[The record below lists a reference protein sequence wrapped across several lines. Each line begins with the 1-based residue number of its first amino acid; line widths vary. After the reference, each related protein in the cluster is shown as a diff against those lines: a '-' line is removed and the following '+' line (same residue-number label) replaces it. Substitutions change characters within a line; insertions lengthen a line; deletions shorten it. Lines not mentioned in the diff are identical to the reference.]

1 MPDVRYLGS
10 THWTRAILDDDG
22 KFKKFENV
30 APGEVVSLDE
40 DVAERFLQ
48 GPRYN
53 RLFVQAGG
61 PEDPNSDDYVGTRRQ
76 IGDGGMYVSEYPGL
90 EMGSTV
96 QGGRTITRTED
107 DNEEQLEIAAPDEG
121 PQSDNERLVIE
132 DEIQAE
138 AEEARRKAR
147 ESRSSK
153 RPSGSGQPGSVS
165 TNSGDG
171 GGRGRPSP
179 QGGERSERP
188 SQEK

>member
-10 THWTRAILDDDG
+10 THWTRAILDDEG
-22 KFKKFENV
+22 KFKGFENV
-30 APGEVVSLDE
+30 APGEVVSLDD

-61 PEDPNSDDYVGTRRQ
+61 PEDPNSDDYVGTRRE

-96 QGGRTITRTED
+96 TGGRTITRTED
-107 DNEEQLEIAAPDEG
+107 DNEEQLEIAASDEG
-121 PQSDNERLVIE
+121 PQSDNAALVEE

-138 AEEARRKAR
+138 AEQARQKAR
-147 ESRSSK
+147 ESRSTK
-153 RPSGSGQPGSVS
+153 RASGSGQSTSVS
-165 TNSGDG
+165 TSSSDS
-171 GGRGRPSP
+171 GGRNRPAS
-179 QGGERSERP
+179 QSGERSER
-188 SQEK
+188 SS